1 MGNFFYW
8 KKTKQGGGAPFLFI
22 RLKMH
27 KMKMSYTASSY
38 HNFLTVLSVSNCFN
52 FQLHCFDVVL
62 FKQALTRAQKVKSR
76 VEWEIWNSYFEFR
89 DEKGKSRAHISKKVK
104 IEISKEGVLVTCK
117 LFFFSSKKTRTQVYL
132 KLTKISI

>member
-76 VEWEIWNSYFEFR
+76 KRNLKLSSQISRVEREICNSYLQFQRRKRNLKFL
-89 DEKGKSRAHISKKVK
+89 SRIQ
-104 IEISKEGVLVTCK
+104 E
-117 LFFFSSKKTRTQVYL
+117 FFFIFLYL
-132 KLTKISI
+132 ENRE